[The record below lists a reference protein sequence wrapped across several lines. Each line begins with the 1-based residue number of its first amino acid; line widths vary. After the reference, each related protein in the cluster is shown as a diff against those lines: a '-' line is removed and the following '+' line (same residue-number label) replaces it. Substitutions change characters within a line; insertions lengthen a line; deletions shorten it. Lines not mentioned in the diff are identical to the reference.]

1 MSATEPE
8 FLQYSPDDIVT
19 MGREQG
25 LPPGEIAQG
34 VMNHRKTL
42 ETWGRDNGG
51 DQYFNGAVKLDND
64 TEMALGGL
72 RLEMQQQELRRA
84 IPDPMEQQKLAAELE
99 KHAYDVSKLPD
110 AFRPVV
116 EKTMKVGQELS
127 LPRERYY
134 GAKVTAGGKD
144 LANFSMRRAEDGMMD
159 VGLTIPDPS
168 DPMKES
174 QALVRVPHA
183 TAEDVQ
189 KEIVKRKAA
198 LQEVER
204 ARKGQGYAPDTPDV
218 DTRSMAYRFYADKA
232 AGLQQRIEELQKGG
246 PVALMNERVRE
257 ELKKPE
263 WRGKIGQYAGGTEF
277 YKGLETA
284 GITSA
289 ALFARAGQIVGA
301 PGADQTMRDL
311 GEIQSTQDLRLGG
324 STRRALE
331 GGVFNDS
338 IKSAQQSLGQ
348 MAPFMVGGML
358 ARAGLGAAGGEAAA
372 SELAKQ
378 QAGRLGAAGAGMSA
392 SAAGAAELETQ
403 RKIDAAEQA
412 GDTAKADRLRAG
424 RDLHA
429 LLTGIT
435 EGAVERLG
443 AGQTQNIFRGGV
455 LKAGKE
461 LGKEGVEEVVTGG
474 IQRAVVDPVTLDER
488 PDVFGPMPQE
498 LLSGVMAAGPIAGGG
513 ALANLNQRGNKD
525 GLQSGQA
532 TGTAGTNAQGT
543 GAAPSGGVAGGNPFA
558 GPIQAPPQ
566 RDEAGNVIKVGPQPV
581 PTFQDDP
588 YGTLARQPAGG
599 NVLLDYGIPRTAE
612 AQAVLEQQQAAYAQ
626 SQATAQGQMN
636 RAGGRMPMIPDNP
649 LGYRDI
655 LDFVNDNPLYI
666 PTKGTE
672 AAKSGEYDWTGQYEL
687 PKYYRRFLASSEGG
701 MRADQLAQMAHDE
714 GYISQPTPDALMEQ
728 INKTVRERTQY
739 RVEFRRQQQA
749 QNDEA
754 RRLTNFDQAQND
766 EARRL
771 TNFDQAQQKASPVES
786 TALPLQTVQ
795 VGDEFTLAGENA
807 RVSQVEYDEDGNV
820 TLVQIEDGKK
830 FGVLNLD
837 AQARGGILVDEYK
850 PLPRGGGSGPVA
862 PNVEDADPFMPA
874 PPNKNVSAAAAR
886 AFALATGQQ
895 SELSPTLRR
904 SMFAGAPATPA
915 GGQPGGTSGARG
927 VGKLFSMPEGST
939 GTGAMQMQNA
949 PGSGDPVTSGA
960 GGKREMVQPQAPEAG
975 ALGDVENM
983 SATNVD
989 WALTHLDG
997 RMRQEALGVGPGH
1010 YSKPAMSAEWYGYLL
1025 GKVQTEE
1032 GQMELNSMYAEMN
1045 PAAKLMSKPGLP
1057 RAEIRQGDVMALTP
1071 EQAAWIL
1078 TNTDGG
1084 SRQELLGVAQAHYS
1098 NPEIA
1103 NGWAQHVAAKVRH
1116 DPVALQEL
1124 EAMYQEMVPNAMDSA
1139 MISPSVMAGAY
1150 AAAKKGSSTD
1160 MVPIKRMYQEALK
1173 LQPGLTVPKF
1183 LEAVH
1188 EADNSGAVMLE
1199 VYDQPQEVKDAGEFV
1214 LKNASGIPAVRMM
1227 MTPPEEGDLMMPAN
1241 LQRPAVED
1249 IKNIVNASISRAE
1262 VDPLLKGL
1270 NTEEVKEI
1278 TRSLGYPT
1286 QGTKADNIKRI
1297 LSFVGSRADAI
1308 AIRGV
1313 NPVNLNAPT
1322 IVRSLEQQKAFDEQR
1337 RAANERAKELDINI
1351 PKAKPRTAEEFARDM
1366 ASLMAPSLVPP
1377 EEGDLMMPANLQ
1389 RPAVAGPLPSNY
1401 SGAASP
1407 TLRPATQPWSGRVQS
1422 LMGIR
1427 KYLLNAVGLPAVGVG
1442 RFKRALGI
1450 YRIKPQSVRLQAIN
1464 DIPVLAHEVG
1474 HAIHYRVLSGNA
1486 AVAATWNGRH
1496 DAELMAL
1503 GAPTSQAGYTP
1514 AMVRKEGVAEFTR
1527 LWLTDPVQAWAQAP
1541 GFATFWQSEIQARN
1555 PGMYEALQKSQ
1566 RMIAD
1571 YVAMPEAQRGMSQIA
1586 FDPAALEI
1594 KATMG
1599 EWMRTAYASVVD
1611 TLEPMLRVVRQT
1623 VEMNPQLETQ
1633 AQDLV
1638 MWAENHRGGAAS
1650 KASADIFQSQTD
1662 LTGNVVGPGLQ
1673 TILKDLQPG
1682 ENRMFSYYLAVKRA
1696 QELERRGMRSGFE
1709 NAHPPAAEMRA
1720 MEARFEATRLKL
1732 QTWMKNGK
1740 NLLVQAGLL
1749 DAASS
1754 KAMDDANQDYVP
1766 FYRLY
1771 EKLNGV
1777 SFGPEGT
1784 QSGGGFVDL
1793 NSGIKRIKG
1802 SDRMIVD
1809 PLQSVMKNAFMFR
1822 KLAEQNVIGQKFFD
1836 LVKEVHGHGMW
1847 GEEIAPKMQPT
1858 TIKHDEVVKKLKE
1871 QGIIQDA
1878 SQLPASAD
1886 LTLRLFQAMTKPDT
1900 KNGEVII
1907 FRNGKRDHWQI
1918 KDPMLMQALKY
1929 ADADAAK
1936 LNGIAGWFKAILTVP
1951 VKVLRFGATGG
1962 PWFALPNIIRDTVQG
1977 GVMSTSKGKGATG
1990 FVPFWDTLRGG
2001 WNILRNGG
2009 AFEQWKQAG
2018 GEFSGMVSGTKAF
2031 TALLEEALP
2040 KDPLAQRAI
2049 QGLASPAAWKTG
2061 LRNALDLVGAFGQ
2074 LSERATRVGEF
2085 MRAKDN
2091 GATDMAAANFS
2102 KTVSLN
2108 FARAGEMSRV
2118 LNQFIPFLNATI
2130 QGLDQF
2136 WQAHA
2141 NPKTRTATILK
2152 AFTFVTVP
2160 SLLCWALGKDDE
2172 EIQNLPEERKFLFW
2186 NINLKPLAAAMGMP
2200 EKGFILSIPKPF
2212 LLGAV
2217 YGTSVEKM
2225 LDYATGRDPNGAAK
2239 AANNILAN
2247 TINPFDV
2254 MMSIGGI
2261 RPIIEART
2269 NQSLFTG
2276 RDIVPQSYQALPKEF
2291 QYSVLTSET
2300 AKTLGKFTGQSPM
2313 MIDHLLRGYF
2323 ATAGK
2328 FGTDVIDYGM
2338 AKLALTDVPPPPRK
2352 GMMELPILNRFAGSP
2367 YQANAFVSRFYE
2379 ASKDMEGKLS
2389 VLNKQSEN
2397 LTTDEQKKWFA
2408 ANRDELGHYLRTV
2421 NGQTGRTG
2429 AGEVR
2434 AAQATLSEL
2443 NAAMKTV
2450 QASRVLSPDVKRARM
2465 MELTQTRNKVA
2476 ESGFKAL
2483 FPEQVRIRHW

>member
-1 MSATEPE
+1 MATEPE
-8 FLQYSPDDIVT
+8 FLRYSPDDIVT

-25 LPPGEIAQG
+25 LPPEEIAQG
-34 VMNHRKTL
+34 VKNHRNTL

-51 DQYFNGAVKLDND
+51 EQYFNGAVKLDND
-64 TEMALGGL
+64 TDKALGGL
-72 RLEMQQQELRRA
+72 RLEMQRRELTRA
-84 IPDPMEQQKLAAELE
+84 MPDPVEQQKLAAELE
-99 KHAYDVSKLPD
+99 KHAYDVSKLPE

-116 EKTMKVGQELS
+116 EKAMKVGQELS
-127 LPRERYY
+127 LPAERYY
-134 GAKVTAGGKD
+134 GAKVTAGGRD
-144 LANFSMRRAEDGMMD
+144 LANFTMRRAGDGMMD

-168 DPMKES
+168 DPMKDS

-189 KEIVKRKAA
+189 AEIVKRKAD

-204 ARKGQGYAPDTPDV
+204 VRKVQGYAPDTPDV
-218 DTRSMAYRFYADKA
+218 DTRSMAFRFYAAKGA
-232 AGLQQRIEELQKGG
+232 ELQQRIEDLQKGG

-263 WRGKIGQYAGGTEF
+263 WRGKIGGYAGGAEF
-277 YKGLETA
+277 YKGLESA
-284 GITSA
+284 GISSA

-301 PGADQTMRDL
+301 PGADKTMRDL

-331 GGVFNDS
+331 GGLLNDS

-348 MAPFMVGGML
+348 MAPFMVGGL
-358 ARAGLGAAGGEAAA
+358 LTRAGLGAVPGEAAA
-372 SELAKQ
+372 GELAKQ

-392 SAAGAAELETQ
+392 SATGAAELETQ
-403 RKIDAAEQA
+403 RKIDDAVARGDAA
-412 GDTAKADRLRAG
+412 TAERLRAG

-429 LLTGIT
+429 LLTGVT

-443 AGQTQNIFRGGV
+443 AGQTQNIFKGGV
-455 LKAGKE
+455 LNAGKE
-461 LGKEGVEEVVTGG
+461 LGKEGVEEVITGG
-474 IQRAVVDPVTLDER
+474 IQRAVVDPVTLGER

-498 LLSGVMAAGPIAGGG
+498 LLSGIMAAGPIAGGG
-513 ALANLNQRGNKD
+513 ALANLNQRGTND
-525 GLQSGQA
+525 GLQGGEA

-543 GAAPSGGVAGGNPFA
+543 GAAAGGGVAGGNPFA

-566 RDEAGNVIKVGPQPV
+566 RDEAGNVMEPGPVVV
-581 PTFQDDP
+581 PPFRDDP
-588 YGTLARQPAGG
+588 YGTLARQPGGG
-599 NVLLDYGIPRTAE
+599 NVLQDFGIPRTAE
-612 AQAVLEQQQAAYAQ
+612 AQAAYDQRQQEYAQ
-626 SQATAQGQMN
+626 SQATAMGQMN

-666 PTKGTE
+666 PTKGSE
-672 AAKSGEYDWTGQYEL
+672 GAKAGEYDWTGQYEM

-701 MRADQLAQMAHDE
+701 MRADQLAQMAFDE
-714 GYISQPTPDALMEQ
+714 GYIAQPTPDALMEQ
-728 INKTVRERTQY
+728 IQKTIRERTQY
-739 RVEFRRQQQA
+739 KVEFRREQQA
-749 QNDEA
+749 QKDEV
-754 RRLTNFDQAQND
+754 RRVTA
-766 EARRL
+766 
-771 TNFDQAQQKASPVES
+771 FDQAQQKASPVES
-786 TALPLQTVQ
+786 TTLPLQAVRI
-795 VGDEFTLAGENA
+795 GDEFTLAGENA

-837 AQARGGILVDEYK
+837 AQARGAILVDEYK

-862 PNVEDADPFMPA
+862 PNAEDADPFMPA
-874 PPNKNVSAAAAR
+874 PPNRNVSAAAAK
-886 AFALATGQQ
+886 AFELATGQR

-904 SMFAGAPATPA
+904 SMFAGAPGGRA
-915 GGQPGGTSGARG
+915 GGQPGQTSGARG

-939 GTGAMQMQNA
+939 GPSAVQVQNET
-949 PGSGDPVTSGA
+949 GSGDVVT
-960 GGKREMVQPQAPEAG
+960 
-975 ALGDVENM
+975 
-983 SATNVD
+983 
-989 WALTHLDG
+989 
-997 RMRQEALGVGPGH
+997 
-1010 YSKPAMSAEWYGYLL
+1010 
-1025 GKVQTEE
+1025 
-1032 GQMELNSMYAEMN
+1032 
-1045 PAAKLMSKPGLP
+1045 
-1057 RAEIRQGDVMALTP
+1057 LTP
-1071 EQAAWIL
+1071 E
-1078 TNTDGG
+1078 
-1084 SRQELLGVAQAHYS
+1084 
-1098 NPEIA
+1098 
-1103 NGWAQHVAAKVRH
+1103 
-1116 DPVALQEL
+1116 
-1124 EAMYQEMVPNAMDSA
+1124 
-1139 MISPSVMAGAY
+1139 VMAAAY
-1150 AAAKKGSSTD
+1150 AAAAKGSSTQ
-1160 MVPIKRMYQEALK
+1160 MVPIKRMYEEAVK
-1173 LQPGLTVPKF
+1173 LQPGLEVSKF
-1183 LEAVH
+1183 LEAVK
-1188 EADNSGAVMLE
+1188 EADDSGAVMLE
-1199 VYDQPQEVKDAGEFV
+1199 VYDKPQEVKDAGDFV
-1214 LKNASGIPAVRMM
+1214 LANASGIPAVRMM
-1227 MTPPEEGDLMMPAN
+1227 MTPMEEGGDLMMPAKRASTGGMASTSGAAQNAKPSPGGLSEAEAQRIFDRLPKIQTGQVALVKVTN
-1241 LQRPAVED
+1241 LGSKLNNQVIRHPSGGFVAVVKNSSLVSGGWERTKQRAFQKAAWPFGQDVFVRVSNSPDDFTHLKSGTHRGSKNHATGEDEAGLSVAHHLEVPAKYAYLVKGEVIGEGTD
-1249 IKNIVNASISRAE
+1249 GEPLLDPKTVKILGATKLYEATQSRIEYAQKEMGLNEREIYLLAYAKPVATIEVDSSEINTSQVNPESSRAE
-1262 VDPLLKGL
+1262 G
-1270 NTEEVKEI
+1270 
-1278 TRSLGYPT
+1278 
-1286 QGTKADNIKRI
+1286 GTLA
-1297 LSFVGSRADAI
+1297 
-1308 AIRGV
+1308 
-1313 NPVNLNAPT
+1313 
-1322 IVRSLEQQKAFDEQR
+1322 
-1337 RAANERAKELDINI
+1337 
-1351 PKAKPRTAEEFARDM
+1351 
-1366 ASLMAPSLVPP
+1366 
-1377 EEGDLMMPANLQ
+1377 MPANLQ

-1407 TLRPATQPWSGRVQS
+1407 TMGTAPQPWSGRVQS

-1464 DIPVLAHEVG
+1464 DIPVLAHEIG

-1486 AVAATWNGRH
+1486 PVAATWNGRH
-1496 DAELMAL
+1496 DAELNAL
-1503 GAPTSQAGYTP
+1503 GAATSLPNYTP

-1566 RMIAD
+1566 RMIGD

-1599 EWMRTAYASVVD
+1599 EWMRTAYAQMVD
-1611 TLEPMLRVVRQT
+1611 TLEPMLKVVRQAA
-1623 VEMNPQLETQ
+1623 EMNPKLETQ

-1682 ENRMFSYYLAVKRA
+1682 ENRMFSYYLAIKRA

-1709 NAHPPAAEMRA
+1709 NAHPPAAEMQA
-1720 MEARFEATRLKL
+1720 MEARFGATRVKL

-1754 KAMDDANQDYVP
+1754 KAMDNANQDYVP

-1784 QSGGGFVDL
+1784 QGGGGYVDL

-1802 SDRMIVD
+1802 SDRAIVD

-1822 KLAEQNVIGQKFFD
+1822 KLAEQNLIGQKFFD

-1858 TIKHDEVVKKLKE
+1858 TIKHEEVVKKLKE
-1871 QGIIQDA
+1871 EGIIQDA
-1878 SQLPASAD
+1878 SQLPANAD

-1936 LNGIAGWFKAILTVP
+1936 LNGIAGWFKAIFTVP
-1951 VKVLRFGATGG
+1951 KRVLTFGATGG

-1990 FVPFWDTLRGG
+1990 FVPFYDTLRGG
-2001 WNILRNGG
+2001 WNILRDKG

-2031 TALLEEALP
+2031 TTLLEEALP
-2040 KDPLAQRAI
+2040 KDPLAQRAM

-2074 LSERATRVGEF
+2074 FSERATRVGEF
-2085 MRAKDN
+2085 MRAKEN
-2091 GATDMAAANFS
+2091 GASDMAAANFS

-2108 FARAGEMSRV
+2108 FARGGEMSRV

-2152 AFTFVTVP
+2152 GFTFITVP

-2172 EIQNLPEERKFLFW
+2172 EIQNLPDYRKNLFW

-2217 YGTSVEKM
+2217 YGTSVERL
-2225 LDYATGRDPNGAAK
+2225 LDYATGRDPNGATK
-2239 AANNILAN
+2239 AAQNILSN
-2247 TINPFDV
+2247 TMNPFDV
-2254 MMSIGGI
+2254 MMSVGGI

-2269 NQSLFTG
+2269 NHSLFSG
-2276 RDIVPQSYQALPKEF
+2276 RDIVPEGYQNLPKQF

-2300 AKTLGKFTGQSPM
+2300 AKTLGKYTGQSPM

-2328 FGTDVIDYGM
+2328 FGTDIVDYGM
-2338 AKLALTDVPPPPRK
+2338 AKLALTDVPPSPRK

-2397 LTTDEQKKWFA
+2397 LTTEEQNKWFTS
-2408 ANRDELGHYLRTV
+2408 NRDELGHYLRTV
-2421 NGQTGRTG
+2421 NAQTGRTG
-2429 AGEVR
+2429 AGDVR

-2450 QASRVLSPDVKRARM
+2450 QANRVLDPDVKRARM
-2465 MELTQTRNKVA
+2465 IELTQTRNKVA
-2476 ESGFKAL
+2476 EGAFKTL
-2483 FPEQVRIRHW
+2483 FPEQVRTRHW